1 VKVLFVVYEFQDFV
15 SGGLSRVIN
24 GVAPELCKLTDLDVL
39 HIYPSFIGANLYD
52 VYRCNETSY
61 AVPWKR
67 MRLATRNNI
76 IRHIEKENYDI
87 IHFFYVLDL
96 MADVMKELKRKSHKS
111 KLIYSVHNLVKK
123 EASIRRNPVGLLHC
137 EKRMFELSD
146 RIHLLNKS
154 SYSYF
159 KICYPQ
165 FAKSDKIS
173 IIPNGLAGKSFVNK
187 DDAFLESLKDKI
199 GPDKKIIFSSSRWA
213 HGKGLEFLVDS
224 MELLLE
230 KRDDVVLILAG
241 RKSKSWETEGDKYVR
256 MIDEKVERIK
266 DSVIVLGW
274 IDEAQRNSLFDTS
287 DLFVMPSELEY
298 FSYGSLEPLFCE
310 VPLVQSKIDCLE
322 EFLIDGVDCL
332 FFNPRDSHDL
342 SLKIEIMLDNSKH
355 SLLTARN
362 GSLKVKA
369 NFIWSEI
376 AMKYK
381 GMYQSALNPL
391 QEL

>member
-1 VKVLFVVYEFQDFV
+1 MKVLFVVYEFQDFV

-24 GVAPELCKLTDLDVL
+24 GVAPELCKLTELDVL
-39 HIYPSFIGANLYD
+39 HIYPSFIGINLYD
-52 VYRCNETSY
+52 VYRCNEASY
-61 AVPWKR
+61 AASFKR
-67 MRLATRNNI
+67 MRLATKNNI
-76 IRHIEKENYDI
+76 IKHIEKENYNI

-96 MADVMKELKRKSHKS
+96 MADVMQELKEKSYSS

-123 EASIRRNPVGLLHC
+123 ETSIRRNPDGLLDC

-154 SYSYF
+154 SHSYF
-159 KICYPQ
+159 KICYPE
-165 FAKSDKIS
+165 FSKNDNIS
-173 IIPNGLAGKSFVNK
+173 IIPNGLEGKSFVNK
-187 DDAFLESLKDKI
+187 DDAFIQSLKNKI

-213 HGKGLEFLVDS
+213 HGKGLEFLIDS

-230 KRDDVVLILAG
+230 KREDVVLVLAG

-266 DSVIVLGW
+266 NSVIVLGW
-274 IDEAQRNSLFDTS
+274 INEAQRNSLFETT

-322 EFLIDGVDCL
+322 EFLVDGEDCL
-332 FFNPRDSHDL
+332 FFNPKDSHDL
-342 SLKIEIMLDNSKH
+342 SVKIEIMLDDSER

-376 AMKYK
+376 AIKYME
-381 GMYQSALNPL
+381 MYQSALNPVQDL
-391 QEL
+391 